1 MWVYIFTRE
10 VFFSSYNEMK
20 LAEMEQEKENPIY
33 HSRTSRIQK
42 WMELV
47 KRAQQDLEMPLDPPK
62 RLMSLDLFQPV
73 VFWNSVLHFVSN
85 MFGCYIL

>member
-1 MWVYIFTRE
+1 MHE
-10 VFFSSYNEMK
+10 VFFSSPRYNEMK

-73 VFWNSVLHFVSN
+73 VF
-85 MFGCYIL
+85 